1 MKIHNGIKKSQNTAP
16 HLEYIWPITHIIY
29 MKINSVIIIAAIIA
43 VFLVIPRGF
52 SGYPD
57 DRRGESVD
65 NFGKIND
72 NYYRGGQPQARHFP
86 ALKEMGIRTIV
97 NLRKDGPKEEESL
110 AKQAG
115 MNYFY
120 LPLSSRRPA
129 TQTEVD
135 EFLKIVDDPENWPVY
150 VHCAAG
156 KHRTGGMTAVYR
168 MTNDGWTADMA
179 FAEMKKY
186 GFYSFLTHGSWKK
199 FVYKYYLDMSRK
211 TEAPAQAVPR
221 QQLQSGTTP

>member
-1 MKIHNGIKKSQNTAP
+1 
-16 HLEYIWPITHIIY
+16 
-29 MKINSVIIIAAIIA
+29 MKINSVIIIAAIVA

-52 SGYPD
+52 SCSPD

-72 NYYRGGQPQARHFP
+72 NYYRGGQPEARHFP
-86 ALKEMGIRTIV
+86 ALKEVGIRTIV

-135 EFLKIVDDPENWPVY
+135 EFLKIVNDPENWPVY

-199 FVYKYYLDMSRK
+199 FVYKYYLNLSRK
-211 TEAPAQAVPR
+211 TEAPAQAVPG
-221 QQLQSGTTP
+221 QPLPSGETP

>member
-1 MKIHNGIKKSQNTAP
+1 
-16 HLEYIWPITHIIY
+16 

-52 SGYPD
+52 SGSPD

-86 ALKEMGIRTIV
+86 ALQEVGIRTIV

-110 AKQAG
+110 AKEAG

-135 EFLKIVDDPENWPVY
+135 EFLKIVNDPENWPVY

-199 FVYKYYLDMSRK
+199 FVYKYYLNLSRK
-211 TEAPAQAVPR
+211 TEAPAQAVPG
-221 QQLQSGTTP
+221 QPLPSGETP

>member
-1 MKIHNGIKKSQNTAP
+1 MKTDIAIKVAT
-16 HLEYIWPITHIIY
+16 IF
-29 MKINSVIIIAAIIA
+29 A
-43 VFLVIPRGF
+43 VLLMISLGF
-52 SGYPD
+52 SGSSD
-57 DRRGESVD
+57 DRRNEPVK

-72 NYYRGGQPQARHFP
+72 NYYRGGQPEAKHFP
-86 ALKEMGIRTIV
+86 ALKEVGIRTIV
-97 NLRKDGPKEEESL
+97 NLRKNGPKEEESL

-120 LPLSSRRPA
+120 LPLSSRKPA

-135 EFLKIVDDPENWPVY
+135 EFLKIVNDPENWPVY

-156 KHRTGGMTAVYR
+156 RHRTGGMTAVYR

-199 FVYKYYLDMSRK
+199 FVYKYYLDLPHN
-211 TEAPAQAVPR
+211 TAAPAQAVPG
-221 QQLQSGTTP
+221 QPLPSGATP